1 VKQSAVMRI
10 KKSAS
15 PSRGIHPQIFCCSL
29 SLGWFERFV
38 MVDKINTYINKMFA
52 GEWEV
57 SFSFYYFVLLNSALA
72 RNEKF

>member
-1 VKQSAVMRI
+1 
-10 KKSAS
+10 
-15 PSRGIHPQIFCCSL
+15 
-29 SLGWFERFV
+29 